1 MEGPSRRTPRA
12 PLQEG
17 RHGMKETLKRLDVW
31 CKMALMALFAMLY
44 LMARSYPS
52 ESRQFPQLIAVFT
65 LAILAISLIRDFSKR
80 AAPSPGTKEAGD
92 AGFQA
97 ADQGN
102 EERDRRRRFYL
113 TWVMI
118 IVSTGL
124 GFWGGFLITTFLL
137 FIGFALFFGEKK
149 HLVRN
154 TISAVAVTA
163 VIYFIFEWIMRV
175 PLVGN

>member
-1 MEGPSRRTPRA
+1 
-12 PLQEG
+12 
-17 RHGMKETLKRLDVW
+17 MKETLKRLDVW
-31 CKMALMALFAMLY
+31 CKMALMVLFAVLY
-44 LMARSYPS
+44 LMARSYPD

-65 LAILAISLIRDFSKR
+65 LAVLLYSLVRDFSGKT
-80 AAPSPGTKEAGD
+80 AASPGPAEASD

-97 ADQGN
+97 ADQRN
-102 EERDRRRRFYL
+102 EEKEKRRRFTL
-113 TWVMI
+113 TWGMI

-154 TISAVAVTA
+154 VISAVAVTA
-163 VIYFIFEWIMRV
+163 VIYIVFEWIMRV

>member
-1 MEGPSRRTPRA
+1 
-12 PLQEG
+12 
-17 RHGMKETLKRLDVW
+17 MKATLKRLDVW
-31 CKMALMALFAMLY
+31 CKIALMALFATLY

-52 ESRQFPQLIAVFT
+52 ESRQFPQLIAGFT
-65 LAILAISLIRDFSKR
+65 LAILLFSLIRDFAGKTAV
-80 AAPSPGTKEAGD
+80 AAGSAEAGD
-92 AGFQA
+92 AGFHA
-97 ADQGN
+97 ADQSSEG
-102 EERDRRRRFYL
+102 RDRRRRFTL

-154 TISAVAVTA
+154 TLSAVAVTA
-163 VIYFIFEWIMRV
+163 VIYFIFEWIMRI

>member
-1 MEGPSRRTPRA
+1 
-12 PLQEG
+12 
-17 RHGMKETLKRLDVW
+17 MKATLKRLDVW
-31 CKMALMALFAMLY
+31 CKIALMALFAVLY

-52 ESRQFPQLIAVFT
+52 ESAQFPQLIAGFT
-65 LAILAISLIRDFSKR
+65 MAVLALSLSRDFFGKQ
-80 AAPSPGTKEAGD
+80 AASPGSAETGD

-97 ADQGN
+97 AEQRS
-102 EERDRRRRFYL
+102 EEKEKRRRFTL

-137 FIGFALFFGEKK
+137 FIGFALFFGEKR
-149 HLVRN
+149 HLLRN
-154 TISAVAVTA
+154 IISAVAVTA
-163 VIYFIFEWIMRV
+163 AIYFVFEWVMRV